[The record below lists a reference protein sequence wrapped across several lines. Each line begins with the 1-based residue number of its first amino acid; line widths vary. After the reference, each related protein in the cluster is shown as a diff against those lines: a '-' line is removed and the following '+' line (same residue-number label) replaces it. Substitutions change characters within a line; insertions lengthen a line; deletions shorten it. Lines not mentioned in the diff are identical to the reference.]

1 MSALRPIA
9 AALLAAS
16 TCAGGALAA
25 APTDGGA
32 LREQLPGPGSSTPA
46 GTRHFAGFERSGTYA
61 IAVVVHRNGSALAFV
76 CDGKRTWRWLSGRV
90 RRGRLA
96 LRGPRGARLT
106 ASVGRSRVVGT
117 LRLAG
122 KARRFALRRSSR
134 RLGLRRLED
143 GRFEAAWIVTDGGRI
158 RGVGTRDQT
167 AVISAS
173 ADGAS
178 STTDEG
184 TTATGDSEV
193 SPRLFTKAR
202 CTIIHVKVD
211 IIRLRQ
217 SSGTA
222 TAQDEL
228 DLLVLLAKFNALRCP
243 AALGLEAQP

>member
-1 MSALRPIA
+1 MSASRLIA
-9 AALLAAS
+9 AAVLAAS
-16 TCAGGALAA
+16 TCAGAALAA
-25 APTDGGA
+25 AQSDGGT
-32 LREQLPGPGSSTPA
+32 LREQLPGPGSSAPA

-61 IAVVVHRNGSALAFV
+61 IAVVVHRNGSALAFI
-76 CDGKRTWRWLSGRV
+76 CDGKQTWRWLSGRV

-106 ASVGRSRVVGT
+106 ASVRGSRVAGT

-122 KARRFALRRSSR
+122 KARRFSLRRSPR

-143 GRFEAAWIVTDGGRI
+143 GRFEAAWIVTAGGRI

-173 ADGAS
+173 ADS
-178 STTDEG
+178 TTPTTDEG
-184 TTATGDSEV
+184 TTAAGDGQV
-193 SPRLFTKAR
+193 SARLFTKAR

-211 IIRLRQ
+211 IIRFRQ
-217 SSGTA
+217 NAGTA
-222 TAQDEL
+222 TEQDEL

-243 AALGLEAQP
+243 DALGLETQP

>member
-1 MSALRPIA
+1 MTALRSTA
-9 AALLAAS
+9 AALLAAT
-16 TCAGGALAA
+16 TCAGAALAA
-25 APTDGGA
+25 APGDGGA
-32 LREQLPGPGSSTPA
+32 LRERLPGPGASPA
-46 GTRHFAGFERSGTYA
+46 TGTRHFAGFERSGTYA
-61 IAVVVHRNGSALAFV
+61 IAVVVHRNGIALAFV

-106 ASVGRSRVVGT
+106 ASVRRSRVAGT

-122 KARRFALRRSSR
+122 KARRFSLQRSPR

-143 GRFEAAWIVTDGGRI
+143 GRFEAAWIVTDDGRI

-167 AVISAS
+167 AVLSAS
-173 ADGAS
+173 ADGTS

-184 TTATGDSEV
+184 TTPSSAGEV

-211 IIRLRQ
+211 IIRIRQ
-217 SSGTA
+217 SQGTA
-222 TAQDEL
+222 TEQDEL

-243 AALGLEAQP
+243 DALGLETQP